1 MNVYRRV
8 LDTTTKL
15 LRDNVDVKNRAVV
28 FDLDDTI
35 INTNLRSE
43 FNVPMVGMV
52 EFYDRIPE
60 MVELVKRVKAM
71 GYIVIIITARPP
83 GTEYIA
89 IQNLKEKVPEIL
101 PMIDMVFA
109 SPIPLS
115 GDIERFRQFKAVL
128 RRNLE
133 QIDLKSAKQMN
144 SWQLYTL
151 ELYKQFKKED
161 RINIVLTIGDQPHD
175 IGLMSNYGILLP
187 RRERDPHH
195 AYLYQRSYLKSKNP
209 NPNQIHEVCLQKI

>member
-8 LDTTTKL
+8 LETTTKL
-15 LRDNVDVKNRAVV
+15 LRDNINVENRTIV

-35 INTNLRSE
+35 IDTNLRSDHH
-43 FNVPMVGMV
+43 VPMVGMV

-60 MVELVKRVKAM
+60 MVELVKRAKVM
-71 GYIVIIITARPP
+71 GYIIIIITARPP

-89 IQNLKEKVPEIL
+89 IENLKEKIPEIIPL
-101 PMIDMVFA
+101 IDKIYA

-115 GDIERFRQFKAVL
+115 GDIERFKQFKAVL
-128 RRNLE
+128 RNKLE
-133 QIDLKSAKQMN
+133 QLDLKSVKQLN

-151 ELYKQFKKED
+151 ELYKQFKQED

-175 IGLMSNYGILLP
+175 IARMSNYGILLP

-195 AYLYQRSYLKSKNP
+195 AYLYQKTYLKTKNYIP
-209 NPNQIHEVCLQKI
+209 EVCLQKI